1 MPRKINLCC
10 LGFYREIYCL
20 KIHTKS
26 FKGKIKGF
34 EPNECLKKFD
44 RIPDLKIDIQ
54 TVHEGPQDF
63 YAKNAQRSL
72 SIVISNET

>member
-1 MPRKINLCC
+1 MLSRFLQRKLLFENTHQIIQRKI
-10 LGFYREIYCL
+10 ED
-20 KIHTKS
+20 
-26 FKGKIKGF
+26 F
-34 EPNECLKKFD
+34 ESNECMKKFD

-72 SIVISNET
+72 AIVISNDT